1 MKLLFALIIVGQAGC
16 GYRVMP
22 TEKLYGHST
31 IILKTF
37 NEESPLGLSAELS
50 ASLHQKFLNGNLNIS
65 HSSELNFP
73 VLEGIINDITTR
85 PSSLAGAG
93 SSIPAY
99 QVRLKVSVL
108 LRESSG
114 TVLWKKTFR
123 YSEDYLS
130 PRSNTDNS
138 VLKTEANRRRAL
150 KRMAE
155 KIADEIRKELFLNAT
170 LAKGPEENT
179 RQ

>member
-1 MKLLFALIIVGQAGC
+1 MKLLFVLILVGQIGC
-16 GYRVMP
+16 GYQVMH

-31 IILKTF
+31 IILNTF
-37 NEESPLGLSAELS
+37 SEESPLGLSSELS
-50 ASLHQKFLNGNLNIS
+50 ASLHQKLLSGNLNIS
-65 HSSELNFP
+65 HSSELHFP
-73 VLEGIINDITTR
+73 VLEGTIKEITTR
-85 PSSLAGAG
+85 PSSLAGVG

-99 QVRLKVSVL
+99 QVRLRVAVL

-130 PRSNTDNS
+130 PRSNADNS
-138 VLKTEANRRRAL
+138 VLKTEANKRRAL

-155 KIADEIRKELFLNAT
+155 KIANEIHKELFLDAA
-170 LAKGPEENT
+170 LAKSPEENS
-179 RQ
+179 